1 MSSFFKTWTEIANYV
16 TDALGFEYLTNP
28 SSWMD
33 AFKELVGDARYVG
46 DDTFYQPNPTGNW
59 VNVGKTLAPSVDSG
73 VKAPPAVTNIVTDV
87 ATGTAVIG
95 EAAAAVE
102 QTGIFIELSVAGY
115 FATAL
120 TGLGLGVA
128 SYEAFPEFW
137 TDISN
142 YVFGTSLTPAET
154 EPFLRKKIKSVLS
167 TDSVDGKPVTFIPE
181 ELIKRTYDFLKQHI
195 NVTDIHNTFPTA
207 TIDQTSGSII
217 AGSSQQLNYLEETY
231 LSKASLQGF
240 VNGVVD
246 VLHTAG
252 YTNVPALNISD
263 LYDQMQSQLDLSG
276 LDLITYQCGYDWNLW
291 NNAFVNN
298 TGDTLFNYIGVNG
311 YRLTP
316 QQKSNICILQKAR
329 KFTANDIG
337 FITTISPG
345 FTKDP
350 DISGCVTIWSPPNG
364 GTPTYQVSVAQN
376 GTAGFCESDYAQGY
390 NSLQRYVGYYIEP
403 TNGEGTPHDGGFNGW
418 INHIGSYSHIKYS
431 NPIDEEEAD
440 VDSYL
445 NGKAVITGR
454 TPKNGT
460 SFEDRYPNRQDDK
473 KDVSQPNKNGADT
486 KSSYV
491 RGTAPISNN
500 TTEQVIHHGVNN
512 SDPDSYKEDQDSNTG
527 GKNTPNKA
535 SADDVND
542 SIDENINQY
551 NDSQI
556 DPYTAPEPA
565 PATQPLPD
573 YPNNPP
579 QKPSGDTGDTPD
591 PTLMPGMTASG
602 MVSVYNPTKTEVKN
616 FSAWLWT
623 ANVIEN
629 LKKILANPV
638 DAIIGMHIMYATPIT
653 GSPENIVCGY
663 LDSGVAAKVV
673 TQQYIEVD
681 CGHVTVPEYYGNALD
696 YEPYTQ
702 VHCYLPFVGIQTLKA
717 NDVLGK
723 ELYIKYGV
731 DVLTGTVLAILTT
744 KKDGSEISCY
754 QFAGNCAV
762 QIPLTGGNYAEII
775 KGIASMTVG
784 VAGSIATAN
793 PLPAIGGVVGAA
805 MGSSLDVSRSGS
817 LGANAGVMGVRKP
830 YLIITRRK
838 AYDSTNY
845 NKFYGFPAN
854 KTIQLSTCKGYTR
867 VKSTHID
874 SISRATDSE
883 KTEIETLLK
892 QGVVIK

>member
-73 VKAPPAVTNIVTDV
+73 VKTPPAVTNIVTDV

-181 ELIKRTYDFLKQHI
+181 ELVKRTYDFLKQHI
-195 NVTDIHNTFPTA
+195 NVTDVQNTFPTA
-207 TIDQTSGSII
+207 VIDPVSGSITSG
-217 AGSSQQLNYLEETY
+217 ASQQMPYLEENY
-231 LSKASLQGF
+231 ISKAKLQNF
-240 VNGVVD
+240 ANEVVD
-246 VLHTAG
+246 LLHVSG
-252 YTNVPALNISD
+252 FGNVPNLNMTE
-263 LYDQMQSQLDLSG
+263 LYNELQSSVDLSDM
-276 LDLITYQCGYDWNLW
+276 DLICYRAVGNWNIW
-291 NNAFVNN
+291 NNNFVNN
-298 TGDTLFNYIGVNG
+298 LTSDTEISWIGING
-311 YRLTP
+311 YRLTE
-316 QQKSNICILQKAR
+316 QQKSDIFILQEAR
-329 KFTANDIG
+329 KMTAQDTAFWG
-337 FITTISPG
+337 LISPAV
-345 FTKDP
+345 DVSP
-350 DISGCVTIWSPPNG
+350 AVSASYIVWSPPNG
-364 GTPTYQVSVAQN
+364 GDPSTQTSVVEN
-376 GTAGFCESDYAQGY
+376 GWAMFMTGDTDRGLG
-390 NSLQRYVGYYIEP
+390 SLQRYVGLVPWNSGSSAYNRLDGWLTDP
-403 TNGEGTPHDGGFNGW
+403 TK
-418 INHIGSYSHIKYS
+418 YSLRAS
-431 NPIDEEEAD
+431 NPIAEEEAD
-440 VDSYL
+440 VDNYL

-460 SFEDRYPNRQDDK
+460 SFEDRYPNRQSDK

-512 SDPDSYKEDQDSNTG
+512 SDPDSYKEDQESNTG

-579 QKPSGDTGDTPD
+579 QEPSGESGDTPD

-638 DAIIGMHIMYATPIT
+638 DAIIGMHIMYATPVT

-702 VHCYLPFVGIQTLKA
+702 VHCYLRL
-717 NDVLGK
+717 
-723 ELYIKYGV
+723 
-731 DVLTGTVLAILTT
+731 
-744 KKDGSEISCY
+744 
-754 QFAGNCAV
+754 
-762 QIPLTGGNYAEII
+762 
-775 KGIASMTVG
+775 
-784 VAGSIATAN
+784 
-793 PLPAIGGVVGAA
+793 
-805 MGSSLDVSRSGS
+805 
-817 LGANAGVMGVRKP
+817 
-830 YLIITRRK
+830 
-838 AYDSTNY
+838 
-845 NKFYGFPAN
+845 
-854 KTIQLSTCKGYTR
+854 
-867 VKSTHID
+867 
-874 SISRATDSE
+874 
-883 KTEIETLLK
+883 
-892 QGVVIK
+892 